1 MERIGWRHSSCLWF
15 QMLGV
20 EAHSF
25 LPDEQGDGGHLARQ
39 SQTRHF
45 RPDSL
50 GQQRIVKLFERASLG
65 SGHGGSTLEKIL
77 QFVIV
82 IAIQPTNRSRSLRAL
97 QLSLDEALLGA
108 AVRRVTGNLE
118 KGMGNKAEL
127 LAIINF
133 RGWTCRQ

>member
-25 LPDEQGDGGHLARQ
+25 LPDEQRDGRHLARQ

-45 RPDSL
+45 RPDSF
-50 GQQRIVKLFERASLG
+50 GYQRIVKLLERARLG
-65 SGHGGSTLEKIL
+65 SGHGGGALEKIL

-82 IAIQPTNRSRSLRAL
+82 IAIQPANRSRPLRAL
-97 QLSLDEALLGA
+97 QLSLHESLLGA
-108 AVRRVTGNLE
+108 AVRFDSKSAV
-118 KGMGNKAEL
+118 APEL
-127 LAIINF
+127 PLGTKTM
-133 RGWTCRQ
+133 RRLD

>member
-1 MERIGWRHSSCLWF
+1 RWRHSSCVWF

-25 LPDEQGDGGHLARQ
+25 LPDDQGNGCHPARQ
-39 SQTRHF
+39 RQPRHF

-50 GQQRIVKLFERASLG
+50 SHQRIVKLLERARLR

-82 IAIQPTNRSRSLRAL
+82 IAIQPTNRGRLL
-97 QLSLDEALLGA
+97 GVQLSLHERDAKSKNYEILCKNGA
-108 AVRRVTGNLE
+108 TDLIV
-118 KGMGNKAEL
+118 
-127 LAIINF
+127 IIC
-133 RGWTCRQ
+133 GATCCKQER